1 MFRAI
6 AALLGI
12 TLLFCALAFGQATGT
27 IVGTVADESGAVIPN
42 VTVTITNKA
51 TGISRTATTNAEGYF
66 SAPALPA
73 GDYQVK
79 AEASGFRTLERD
91 ATLQVGQHL
100 NGEHAHDRWAAPRK
114 W

>member
-6 AALLGI
+6 ATLLGMM
-12 TLLFCALAFGQATGT
+12 LLFCPLAFGQATGI
-27 IVGTVADESGAVIPN
+27 IVGTVADDSGAVITN

-51 TGISRTATTNAEGYF
+51 TGVARTATTNAEGYF

-79 AEASGFRTLERD
+79 AEATGFKT
-91 ATLQVGQHL
+91 
-100 NGEHAHDRWAAPRK
+100 
-114 W
+114 